1 MDRMCGPAPG
11 LEKFVRFYVQRVMKI
26 SGPPMVQPVTARAMP
41 LMLFALG
48 DSYKAFLTRQPL
60 LKKSNTVTLVG
71 PQTYRRVD
79 LHLQGAYEDF
89 GIFFQPDGVYRL
101 FSIPMHELI
110 DQDYECHAV
119 LGAFISQVHQ
129 RLGECES
136 FEEQVALIDE
146 LLLQRA
152 RASRDH
158 DGISAAAH
166 RMLVGGG
173 RVAIAA
179 LADRAGLSVRQ
190 FERKFIERVGMRP
203 KLFAR
208 IARFEAALNGKAR
221 FAARSWTDVAHQ
233 CGYYDQMHMVHDF
246 GEFTGGTPTET
257 MVHLEK
263 IFEERLVRL
272 RSAENSEGS
281 DGNSWVF
288 F

>member
-1 MDRMCGPAPG
+1 MDRMCRSALG

-26 SGPPMVQPVTARAMP
+26 DGPPMVQPVTARAMP

-48 DSYKAFLTRQPL
+48 DSYKALINRQHL
-60 LKKSNTVTLVG
+60 LKKSNLVTLVG

-79 LHLQGAYEDF
+79 LQLQGAYEDF
-89 GIFFQPDGVYRL
+89 AIFFQPDGVYRL
-101 FSIPMHELI
+101 FSVPMHELI
-110 DQDYECHAV
+110 DQDFEGHAV

-136 FEEQVALIDE
+136 FEERVALIDK

-152 RASRDH
+152 RASRDY
-158 DGISAAAH
+158 DGVSAAAH
-166 RMLVGGG
+166 QMLVRGG
-173 RVAIAA
+173 RVAIAT
-179 LADRAGLSVRQ
+179 LADHAGLSVRQ

-221 FAARSWTDVAHQ
+221 VAAKSWTDVAHQ

-246 GEFTGGTPTET
+246 GEFTSGTPKET
-257 MVHLEK
+257 MIHLESV
-263 IFEERLVRL
+263 FEERLLRL
-272 RSAENSEGS
+272 RSAENSDVS
-281 DGNSWVF
+281 DGSSWVF

>member
-1 MDRMCGPAPG
+1 MDRICRPAPG
-11 LEKFVRFYVQRVMKI
+11 LEKVVRFYVQRVMKI
-26 SGPPMVQPVTARAMP
+26 SGPPMLQPVTARAMP
-41 LMLFALG
+41 LMLFSLG
-48 DSYKAFLTRQPL
+48 DSYKALLNRQHFL
-60 LKKSNTVTLVG
+60 KESNTVTLVG

-79 LHLQGAYEDF
+79 LQLQGAYEDF

-101 FSIPMHELI
+101 FSIPMCELI
-110 DQDYECHAV
+110 DQDYEAHAV

-136 FEEQVALIDE
+136 FEERVALIDD

-152 RASRDH
+152 RASRDY

-179 LADRAGLSVRQ
+179 LADRAGLSMRQ

-246 GEFTGGTPTET
+246 GEFTGGTPKET
-257 MVHLEK
+257 LVHLESV
-263 IFEERLVRL
+263 FGERLVRL
-272 RSAENSEGS
+272 RSAENADGS
-281 DGNSWVF
+281 DGSSWVF

>member
-1 MDRMCGPAPG
+1 MDRICRPAAG

-26 SGPPMVQPVTARAMP
+26 AGPAMVQPVTARAMP

-48 DSYKAFLTRQPL
+48 DSYRAFVNRQRL
-60 LKKSNTVTLVG
+60 LKKSNMVTLVG

-79 LHLQGAYEDF
+79 LHLQGTYEDF
-89 GIFFQPDGVYRL
+89 GIFFQPDGLYRL

-110 DQDYECHAV
+110 DEDYEGHAV
-119 LGAFISQVHQ
+119 LGAFTSQVHQ

-136 FEEQVALIDE
+136 FEERMALIDE

-152 RASRDH
+152 SGSRDY
-158 DGISAAAH
+158 DGISDAAH
-166 RMLVGGG
+166 RMLLGGG

-179 LADRAGLSVRQ
+179 LADRAGLSLRQ
-190 FERKFIERVGMRP
+190 FERRFIERVGMRP

-221 FAARSWTDVAHQ
+221 FAAKSWTDVAHQ

-246 GEFTGGTPTET
+246 GEFTGETPKET
-257 MVHLEK
+257 LVHLERV
-263 IFEERLVRL
+263 FGERLVRL
-272 RSAENSEGS
+272 RSAENSGAF
-281 DGNSWVF
+281 DGRSWVF